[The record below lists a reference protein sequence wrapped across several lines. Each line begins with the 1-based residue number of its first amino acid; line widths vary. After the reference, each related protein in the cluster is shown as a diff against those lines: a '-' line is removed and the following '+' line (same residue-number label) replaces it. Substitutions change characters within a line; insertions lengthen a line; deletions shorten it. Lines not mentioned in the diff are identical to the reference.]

1 MKSLLVASLLLSI
14 PAAAEPLKA
23 RNTKEVRVAVSGKEL
38 RGLQVRPSTEGWK
51 LELGAQRG
59 SGAVEV
65 IDVTPGT
72 PARFVTVAITAGEVL
87 FDRVRFLGG
96 HVYRVQLRVDGQPS
110 ASGYVYLVPET
121 PVKEA
126 PRSRAERVRFD
137 ANEPEAKKDDAILH
151 VEKSPL

>member
-23 RNTKEVRVAVSGKEL
+23 RNTKEVRVAVSGREL
-38 RGLQVRPSTEGWK
+38 RGLQVRPSTEGWR

-59 SGAVEV
+59 SGAAEV

-87 FDRVRFLGG
+87 FDRVRFVGG
-96 HVYRVQLRVDGQPS
+96 HVYRVQLRVDGQAS
-110 ASGYVYLVPET
+110 ASGYIYLMPET

>member
-23 RNTKEVRVAVSGKEL
+23 RNTKEVRVAVAGREL
-38 RGLQVRPSTEGWK
+38 RGLQVRPTTEGWR

-59 SGAVEV
+59 SGAAEV

-87 FDRVRFLGG
+87 FDRVRFVGG
-96 HVYRVQLRVDGQPS
+96 HVYRVQLRVDNQPS

-126 PRSRAERVRFD
+126 PRSRTERVRFD
-137 ANEPEAKKDDAILH
+137 GNEQEAKHDVGIAP

>member
-38 RGLQVRPSTEGWK
+38 RGLQVRPSTEGWR

-59 SGAVEV
+59 SGVVEV

-72 PARFVTVAITAGEVL
+72 PARFVSVAITAGEVL
-87 FDRVRFLGG
+87 FDRVRFVGG

-110 ASGYVYLVPET
+110 ASGYIYLAPET
-121 PVKEA
+121 IVKEA

>member
-1 MKSLLVASLLLSI
+1 MKSLVLASLLLSI

-23 RNTKEVRVAVSGKEL
+23 RNTKEVRVAVSGREL
-38 RGLQVRPSTEGWK
+38 RGLQVRPTSEGWR

-59 SGAVEV
+59 SGAAEV

-87 FDRVRFLGG
+87 FDRVRFVGG
-96 HVYRVQLRVDGQPS
+96 HVYRVQLRVDGQAS
-110 ASGYVYLVPET
+110 ASGYIYLAPEI
-121 PVKEA
+121 VAKE
-126 PRSRAERVRFD
+126 PKRGHAERVRFD
-137 ANEPEAKKDDAILH
+137 ENEPAAAHDDAILH